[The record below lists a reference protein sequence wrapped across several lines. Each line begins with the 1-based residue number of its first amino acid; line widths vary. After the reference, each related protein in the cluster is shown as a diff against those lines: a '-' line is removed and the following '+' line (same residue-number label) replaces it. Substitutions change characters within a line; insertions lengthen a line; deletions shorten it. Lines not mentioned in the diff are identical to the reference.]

1 MGSLN
6 TTNIDS
12 VSAHTNQT
20 SHPSQSGFTLLELLV
35 VLVIM
40 GIMLGAVTL
49 NAVQSTRQ
57 RLQNDAQR
65 ISLLLQ
71 LAREEAIVRNRQIAF
86 EVVGQGYQFLVLN
99 EDKWEK
105 IVDLDT
111 LRGREFTMPETKLSI
126 ISNDVAAAEK
136 LRIVFGREPVSR
148 PFSMILRA
156 EADQV
161 SINADGVGHFVV
173 E

>member
-1 MGSLN
+1 MSIYHKKQG
-6 TTNIDS
+6 DFR
-12 VSAHTNQT
+12 QT
-20 SHPSQSGFTLLELLV
+20 GFTLLELLV

-49 NAVQSTRQ
+49 NAVQSVHQ
-57 RLQNDAQR
+57 RLQTDAQR

-71 LAREEAIVRNRQIAF
+71 LAREEAIVRNRQTAF
-86 EVVGQGYQFLVLN
+86 EVFEQGYQFIVLN
-99 EDKWEK
+99 DNKWEK
-105 IVDLDT
+105 IADLDT
-111 LRGREFTMPETKLSI
+111 LRARQFTFPETKLSI
-126 ISNDVAAAEK
+126 ISNDPISAEK

-148 PFSMILRA
+148 PFTMILRVGS
-156 EADQV
+156 DQV

>member
-1 MGSLN
+1 M
-6 TTNIDS
+6 
-12 VSAHTNQT
+12 
-20 SHPSQSGFTLLELLV
+20 

-40 GIMLGAVTL
+40 GIMLGAVSL

-57 RLQNDAQR
+57 RLQTDAQR

-71 LAREEAIVRNRQIAF
+71 LAREEAIVRNRQTAF
-86 EVVGQGYQFLVLN
+86 EVIGQGYQFLVLN
-99 EDKWEK
+99 DNKWEK
-105 IVDLDT
+105 INDLDT
-111 LRGREFTMPETKLSI
+111 LRGREFTYPETQLSI
-126 ISNDVAAAEK
+126 ISNDTAASEK

-148 PFSMILRA
+148 PFTMVLRIDT
-156 EADQV
+156 DQV